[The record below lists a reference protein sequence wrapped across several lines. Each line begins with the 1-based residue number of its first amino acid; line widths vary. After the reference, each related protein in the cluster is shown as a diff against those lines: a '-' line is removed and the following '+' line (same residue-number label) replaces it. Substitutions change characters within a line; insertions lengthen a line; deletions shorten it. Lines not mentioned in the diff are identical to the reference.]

1 MTKIVAYTLVH
12 IYVYMHSSSVF
23 INLTFQA
30 CQIGMPI
37 PNIKT
42 PRMTH
47 ATFWA
52 HYKIIRIKDTC
63 AQKHTI
69 D

>member
-1 MTKIVAYTLVH
+1 
-12 IYVYMHSSSVF
+12 MHSSSVF